1 MQKSTIHR
9 DQPPL
14 LEINDLSCGY
24 LTRDKYIEV
33 VNGINFRLN
42 RGEINGIIGEI
53 GSGKTTLIRAIEGK
67 IFRSHGDILFNGESI
82 FSKNN
87 FFRFRKGR
95 VVVRQDSMNALR
107 PRYSVEFQ
115 IRKLFK
121 GGKYRIEDVKR
132 AFDYLNLSMDVL
144 KMLPVQLSDGTRHR
158 VLIAMATLVRP
169 EILIV
174 DEPTAGLDTMAIK
187 GMLQLFRE
195 ISDTTSIIMISS
207 DIIPVFQLCDRIYV
221 MNRGYVIEDGKWSDL
236 LERPH
241 HPYVKDLIDSVP
253 SLKNRNKY
261 NEENYN
267 GVVNGCV
274 YSDRCRYVS
283 EKCRV
288 NIPYLFDGDHGYRCI
303 RYPEWQSD

>member
-1 MQKSTIHR
+1 MQKNTIIK
-9 DQPPL
+9 DEAPL
-14 LEINDLSCGY
+14 LEINNLSCGY
-24 LTRDKYIEV
+24 KTRDKYIEV

-42 RGEINGIIGEI
+42 RGEIVGILGEI
-53 GSGKTTLIRAIEGK
+53 GSGKTTLVRAIEGK
-67 IFRSHGDILFNGESI
+67 IFRSQGDILFNGESI
-82 FSKNN
+82 FSGRN
-87 FFRFRKGR
+87 FFKFRKKR
-95 VVVRQDSMNALR
+95 VVVRQDSMNTLR

-132 AFDYLNLSMDVL
+132 AFDHLNLDMDIMN
-144 KMLPVQLSDGTRHR
+144 MLPVQLSDGTRHR
-158 VLIAMATLVRP
+158 VLIGMATLIRP

-221 MNRGYVIEDGKWSDL
+221 MKGGYLIEDGKWSDL
-236 LERPH
+236 LEQPH

-253 SLKNRNKY
+253 SIKNRNKY
-261 NEENYN
+261 VKENYN
-267 GVVNGCV
+267 GVVTGCI

-283 EKCRV
+283 EKCNG

-303 RYPEWQSD
+303 KYPEWQSD